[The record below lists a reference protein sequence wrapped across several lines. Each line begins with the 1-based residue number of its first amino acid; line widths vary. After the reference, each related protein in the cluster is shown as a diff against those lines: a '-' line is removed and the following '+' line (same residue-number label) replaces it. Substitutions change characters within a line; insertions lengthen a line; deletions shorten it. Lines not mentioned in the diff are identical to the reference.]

1 MGLKTNTIITLENN
15 EKYVVLNETMYV
27 GTKYFLVMG
36 IDEKLEMVPN
46 KVKILEEILDGTD
59 IYVDAVTD
67 TNLISILTRLLKA
80 QM

>member
-1 MGLKTNTIITLENN
+1 
-15 EKYVVLNETMYV
+15 
-27 GTKYFLVMG
+27 
-36 IDEKLEMVPN
+36 MVPN
-46 KVKILEEILDGTD
+46 KVKILEEIIDGAD